1 MKPVYQRIWFIWL
14 MVFLFFPVGFV
25 LMWLYSGYTKKAIC
39 LIMIGFL
46 VLLSFGNAQKRESP
60 KTVPPPPQQQ
70 ATQEAK
76 NISKADFFDLSEK
89 QIALAMAAPV
99 VDMNLG
105 DYWEMSQDTGLTITK
120 GTFRHEGKKHS
131 FKCKFGT
138 ATAEPIALY
147 IDDQRIFWLEERQD
161 EIVDAKM
168 AEDAKHG
175 AGTNP

>member
-1 MKPVYQRIWFIWL
+1 MKPVYQKAWFIWL

-25 LMWLYSGYTKKAIC
+25 LMWLYSGYTKKAKC
-39 LIMIGFL
+39 LIMAGFFI
-46 VLLSFGNAQKRESP
+46 LLSFGNAQKQAPSKTEPPSP
-60 KTVPPPPQQQ
+60 PRQQE
-70 ATQEAK
+70 TK
-76 NISKADFFDLSEK
+76 SISRADFFDLSQK
-89 QIALAMAAPV
+89 QIAVAMTAPV

-120 GTFRHEGKKHS
+120 GTFQHEGKKHS